1 VPIDH
6 GLCLPDFR
14 HLDQAEFEWLYWK
27 QAQQKFTKHDL
38 ELIASFNGDK
48 VAGILSDIGFSSGSV
63 LTARIM
69 VAVLHHAALKRDL
82 SLREI
87 GEFCTKHFTA
97 KSSALADI
105 VSTTASM
112 QDREPKFAD
121 HATFIDLFRENLVKH
136 FDERIA
142 V

>member
-1 VPIDH
+1 
-6 GLCLPDFR
+6 
-14 HLDQAEFEWLYWK
+14 
-27 QAQQKFTKHDL
+27 
-38 ELIASFNGDK
+38 
-48 VAGILSDIGFSSGSV
+48 V

-69 VAVLHHAALKRDL
+69 VAVLQHAALKRDL

-105 VSTTASM
+105 VSTTMATASM